1 MAKGQLKPLVGE
13 LALLLFRTFPG
24 LQSRYMNDGF
34 SAWRACSG
42 ERILSPGIDP
52 AVVASVTAGVARNR
66 DVARELNYGG

>member
-1 MAKGQLKPLVGE
+1 
-13 LALLLFRTFPG
+13 
-24 LQSRYMNDGF
+24 MNDGF